1 MSTAT
6 AGRAREYRVRDHLL
20 KHGWRFVMRAAGSK
34 GSADLLMASDVHGA
48 LLVQVKK
55 GADVVLG
62 PADRRRFVRDAQL
75 VGALAVYATCGPGV
89 PVTFYEVTEDKP
101 SKWQRWSPA

>member
-1 MSTAT
+1 MSSAT
-6 AGRAREYRVRDHLL
+6 AGRAREHRVRNHLTR
-20 KHGWRFVMRAAGSK
+20 HGWLAVMRSAGSK
-34 GSADLLMASDVHGA
+34 GSADLLLGHPVHGA

-89 PVTFYEVTEDKP
+89 PVTFWAVTEEKP
-101 SKWQRWSPA
+101 SRWERWTP